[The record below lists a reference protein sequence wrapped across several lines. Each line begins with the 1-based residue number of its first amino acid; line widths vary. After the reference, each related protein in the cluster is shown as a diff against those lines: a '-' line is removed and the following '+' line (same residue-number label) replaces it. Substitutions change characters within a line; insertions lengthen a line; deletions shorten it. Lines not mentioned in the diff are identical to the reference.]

1 LGQLISDFGDL
12 FLVEG
17 FSDSVGL
24 LDSLLVPFLSS
35 FSSLVF
41 ELFDEVLLAPSDL
54 AGQISQ
60 LAELSEAA
68 ELDGS
73 EGIRDDLPFFSIIR
87 SWDSFEDFESAQSSG
102 TDGLLVWQHTS
113 DGSPGHS

>member
-1 LGQLISDFGDL
+1 MSQLVSDFGDL

-35 FSSLVF
+35 FSSLSF
-41 ELFDEVLLAPSDL
+41 QLFDEVLFSPSDL

-68 ELDGS
+68 QFDS
-73 EGIRDDLPFFSIIR
+73 SKGIWDNLSLLGVVW
-87 SWDSFEDFESAQSSG
+87 SWDSFEYFQSTEGSG
-102 TDGLLVWQHTS
+102 SDGLLVWKHS
-113 DGSPGHS
+113 SNSSPENS